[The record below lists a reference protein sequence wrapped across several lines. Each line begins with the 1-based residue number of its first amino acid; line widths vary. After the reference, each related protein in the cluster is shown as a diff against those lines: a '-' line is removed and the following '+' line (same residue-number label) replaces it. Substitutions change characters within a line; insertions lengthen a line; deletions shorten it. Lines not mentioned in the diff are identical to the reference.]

1 MRSETESA
9 LGGKNQISLILAI
22 VIMVVIGGGAFW
34 GGISYQKTQTAKTRA
49 ATASRFGGA
58 AGAGRTGAG
67 ANAARGNGAVSGQI
81 LSTTDTG
88 ITVKSRDGSSKIVVI
103 GNSTVINKSTAG
115 AKTDLTTD
123 ENVMVVGTT
132 NSDGSVTATNINI
145 QPAASTPPVGQ

>member
-22 VIMVVIGGGAFW
+22 VIMVVIGGGAFY
-34 GGISYQKTQTAKTRA
+34 GGSVYQKSATTKARTAA
-49 ATASRFGGA
+49 VSRFGGA

-81 LSTTDTG
+81 LSATDTG